1 MYAGRDGHEK
11 GRCYYEMEWLIQGM
25 IGLTAGLL
33 GGLLGIGG
41 SIIIIPGMIFYFSY
55 TAQGYS
61 GSIQH
66 ELQAAAMICNLLIA
80 APAAAAHRRAGAIM
94 KPVVVRLIPSALVGI
109 FLGVAASNSSTFA
122 RENGRYLA
130 MILSGFMAYVVV
142 YNLVRLLGK
151 GSLSKDFDPAGRI
164 ATWRI
169 VCVGLPMGLA
179 AGLLGIGGGALCVPA
194 QQVFLRIPLR
204 RAIANSATTIACTA
218 IFGAIYKNAT
228 LSLHGVSAVSALRLA
243 LLLAPTAV
251 LGSYLGGRLT
261 HVLPGKV
268 LRIAFI
274 VLMTVVA
281 IQTFRKSRE
290 AGERESEIR
299 STKFETN
306 PNFKLLKFKTDFG
319 RRIRHG

>member
-1 MYAGRDGHEK
+1 
-11 GRCYYEMEWLIQGM
+11 MEWLIQGL

-61 GSIQH
+61 GQAQH
-66 ELQAAAMICNLLIA
+66 ELQAAAMICNLFIA
-80 APAAAAHRRAGAIM
+80 APAAAAHRRANAIM
-94 KPVVVRLIPSALVGI
+94 KPVVVRLIPAALAGI

-142 YNLVRLLGK
+142 YNLVRLSDTGR
-151 GSLSKDFDPAGRI
+151 LSKHFDPAERI
-164 ATWRI
+164 SMWKI
-169 VCVGLPMGLA
+169 FLVGLPMGLT
-179 AGLLGIGGGALCVPA
+179 AGLLGVGGGALCVPA
-194 QQVFLRIPLR
+194 QQIFLRIPLR
-204 RAIANSATTIACTA
+204 RAIANSATTIAFTA

-228 LSLHGVSAVSALRLA
+228 LSLHGVSVGSALHLA
-243 LLLAPTAV
+243 LLLSPPAA
-251 LGSYLGGRLT
+251 LGSYIGGRLT
-261 HVLPGKV
+261 HMLPRKV

-274 VLMTVVA
+274 VLMTVVS

-290 AGERESEIR
+290 AGERKSEIR
-299 STKFETN
+299 ISKSEMH
-306 PNFKLLKFKTDFG
+306 PPLSCAW
-319 RRIRHG
+319 RRHPLQVKR

>member
-1 MYAGRDGHEK
+1 MG
-11 GRCYYEMEWLIQGM
+11 LVIQGL

-61 GSIQH
+61 GQVQH
-66 ELQAAAMICNLLIA
+66 ELQAAAMICNLFIA
-80 APAAAAHRRAGAIM
+80 SPAVAAHRRAGAIM
-94 KPVVVRLIPSALVGI
+94 KPVAVRLIPAALVGI

-122 RENGRYLA
+122 WENGRYLA

-142 YNLVRLLGK
+142 YNLVRLLRK
-151 GSLSKDFDPAGRI
+151 GSLSKDFDPAERI
-164 ATWRI
+164 STWKI
-169 VCVGLPMGLA
+169 FMVGLPMGLA

-194 QQVFLRIPLR
+194 QQIFLRIPLR

-228 LSLHGVSAVSALRLA
+228 LGLHGVSAVSALRLA

-251 LGSYLGGRLT
+251 IGSYIGGRLT
-261 HVLPGKV
+261 HRLPGKV

-274 VLMTVVA
+274 LLMTVA
-281 IQTFRKSRE
+281 SIQTFRKSRE
-290 AGERESEIR
+290 AVEKKSEIR

-306 PNFKLLKFKTDFG
+306 PNFKLLKFKTDLG

>member
-1 MYAGRDGHEK
+1 
-11 GRCYYEMEWLIQGM
+11 MEWVIQGL

-61 GSIQH
+61 GQTQH
-66 ELQAAAMICNLLIA
+66 ELQAAAMICNLFIA
-80 APAAAAHRRAGAIM
+80 APAVAAHRRANAIM
-94 KPVVVRLIPSALVGI
+94 KPVVVRLIPAALAGI
-109 FLGVAASNSSTFA
+109 FLGVAASNSTAFA
-122 RENGRYLA
+122 RENGWYLA
-130 MILSGFMAYVVV
+130 MILSGFMAYVVL
-142 YNLVRLLGK
+142 YNVVRLLGK
-151 GSLSKDFDPAGRI
+151 KSLAKHFDPAERI
-164 ATWRI
+164 STWKI
-169 VCVGLPMGLA
+169 FMVGLPMGLT

-194 QQVFLRIPLR
+194 QQIFLRIPLR

-228 LSLHGVSAVSALRLA
+228 LELHGVSAGSALHLA

-251 LGSYLGGRLT
+251 LGSYIGGRLT

-274 VLMTVVA
+274 VLMTVVS
-281 IQTFRKSRE
+281 IQTFRKSRQ
-290 AGERESEIR
+290 AGRMKSEIR
-299 STKFETN
+299 ISKFETI
-306 PNFKLLKFKTDFG
+306 PNFPNSKVQNKDSHRELG
-319 RRIRHG
+319 AA